1 MSSTHDTLVRMA
13 NQIAANL
20 AVMGEEKAAKA
31 TADHIASFWD
41 PRMKAGIF
49 ADTQGLSPL
58 ALEAIEILRDNA
70 HPPHQT
76 RATEFPTGNQI
87 GGSDAG

>member
-1 MSSTHDTLVRMA
+1 VNTHDTLIRMA
-13 NQIAANL
+13 NQIAMNL
-20 AVMGEEKAAKA
+20 AIMGDVDAAAA

-49 ADTQGLSPL
+49 ANGEGLSPI
-58 ALEAIEILRDNA
+58 AAQAIDILRNNA

-76 RATEFPTGNQI
+76 QATEFNSVDSVGV
-87 GGSDAG
+87 SDAG

>member
-20 AVMGEEKAAKA
+20 AAMGEAKAAAA

-49 ADTQGLSPL
+49 ADTRGLSPL

-70 HPPHQT
+70 HPAHQT
-76 RATEFPTGNQI
+76 RATQFPTGNQI

>member
-1 MSSTHDTLVRMA
+1 VSNTHDTLVRMA

-20 AVMGEEKAAKA
+20 APMASDAAAA

-41 PRMKAGIF
+41 PRMKAQIF
-49 ADTQGLSPL
+49 ADTHGLSPL
-58 ALEAIEILRDNA
+58 ALQAIDILRQNA

-76 RATEFPTGNQI
+76 RATEFPTGNQV